1 MVQLLGEVKINQF
14 LEHIVSQFTI
24 GEFEKKEFMYRFHRN
39 DALCVIGYEKQSKLF
54 SRNYNFTIIVEKTIS
69 TSSLVKQEVSYSF
82 QKKCWVGKT
91 PSALLL
97 LANKQFSLDWH
108 VVDFIS
114 LTMSEDHFKRTLKMT
129 ILPGSYTSLIFP
141 PMRQAIALYEEE
153 IKALQS
159 IINKVSSKLDC
170 SIDQ

>member
-54 SRNYNFTIIVEKTIS
+54 SRNYNFTIIVEKMMPI
-69 TSSLVKQEVSYSF
+69 SSLVKQEVSYSF

-91 PSALLL
+91 PSALLV
-97 LANKQFSLDWH
+97 LANEEFSLDWH
-108 VVDFIS
+108 VIDFTS

-129 ILPGSYTSLIFP
+129 ILPGSYTALIFP
-141 PMRQAIALYEEE
+141 PMKQAIALYTEE
-153 IKALQS
+153 IEVLQS
-159 IINKVSSKLDC
+159 IINTVSSKLDC
-170 SIDQ
+170 NI